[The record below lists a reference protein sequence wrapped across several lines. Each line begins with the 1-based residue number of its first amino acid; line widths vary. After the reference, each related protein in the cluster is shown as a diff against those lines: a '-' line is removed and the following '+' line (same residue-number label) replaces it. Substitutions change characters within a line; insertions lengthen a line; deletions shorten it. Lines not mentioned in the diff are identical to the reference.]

1 METILYNISQV
12 VGVAVIHSL
21 WQGLFVYL
29 GLRLIILLFPQLSAA
44 TKHNVAMT
52 GLAFITV
59 WFVYTLSTEINNHT
73 WVVINARNKEALP
86 AVFGMPLHLGHD
98 ATFSTRYNY
107 AIEWLMPYVTIVYMI
122 GLLFNTGQLVWS
134 RKKINRIRQTM
145 SIDVQLQLKVDQ
157 FVKMLDITNKVRFGL
172 SRMVDA
178 PCMVGYFKPVI
189 LLPFTLSTYLSAEEI
204 EIIIL
209 HELAHIK
216 RNDYLVNLAQQA
228 MSVLL
233 FFNPFAQLINR
244 IINHERENSCDDIVI
259 EASNNPLVYAHALLK
274 LEQTRQQEWQLALSA
289 TGKKYHLLNRIE
301 RIMKTKKPIGNAR
314 HILLALSLLVAS
326 VTGLAWLNPTIANG
340 KISFNN
346 IKPSIIT
353 NLFADTAKKKNST
366 AHHKSTA
373 TKKATVK
380 TKHTEDWDNYSYS
393 YSDKE
398 LEKLSAEVGKYGEA
412 IGRYYDSPEF
422 QKLTHQME
430 LQNKA
435 MEDLDN
441 NPAMKELQKKMEDM
455 SSNFSKTWGDSGET
469 AKLGGRLGELGGEVG
484 KYYNTPEFKKLNT
497 DLEKKYGIP
506 HDRNY
511 PKGDDFYQT
520 ENYKK
525 YQEEL
530 KSHISPVEKE
540 HEEEMKKLGEQMRQ
554 RYDSPEF
561 HKAQEDMRLLGD
573 SIRKAYHSPNM
584 EKIREDMKKL
594 NAQMRAYENNPEV
607 KRLKEDMR
615 KAQAR
620 MKAYMKSPEFRKKME
635 RMKRDALN
643 FKTNWDQNMNFNMDM
658 NMDKPEKPEAPEKP
672 ESPEIEKP
680 EVPQPPALTPPPA
693 PEKPDMSDKQ

>member
-44 TKHNVAMT
+44 TKHNAAMT

-59 WFVYTLSTEINNHT
+59 WFIYTLSTEINNHT
-73 WVVINARNKEALP
+73 WVVINTHNKDILP

-98 ATFSTRYNY
+98 ATLSTRYNY

-134 RKKINRIRQTM
+134 RKKINHIRQTM

-157 FVKMLDITNKVRFGL
+157 FVKMLNITDKVRFGL

-244 IINHERENSCDDIVI
+244 IINRERENACDDIVI
-259 EASNNPLVYAHALLK
+259 EASNKPLVYAHALLK
-274 LEQTRQQEWQLALSA
+274 LEQTRQQEWQLALAA

-340 KISFNN
+340 KISFNK
-346 IKPSIIT
+346 IKPTMISE
-353 NLFADTAKKKNST
+353 LFADTTKKKTST
-366 AHHKSTA
+366 YHHKSTA
-373 TKKATVK
+373 KKATVK
-380 TKHTEDWDNYSYS
+380 TKHTEDWDNDNNYGY
-393 YSDKE
+393 YYNDKE
-398 LEKLSAEVGKYGEA
+398 LEKLSAEMGKYGEE
-412 IGRYYDSPEF
+412 ISKYYNSPEF

-441 NPAMKELQKKMEDM
+441 NAGMKELQKKMDDM
-455 SSNFSKTWGDSGET
+455 SSSFSKTWGDNGET
-469 AKLGGRLGELGGEVG
+469 AKINGRLGELGGEVG
-484 KYYNTPEFKKLNT
+484 KYYSTPEFKRLNAE
-497 DLEKKYGIP
+497 LEKKYNIP

-511 PKGDDFYQT
+511 SKDDDFYQS

-530 KSHISPVEKE
+530 KSHISPEEKAR
-540 HEEEMKKLGEQMRQ
+540 EEEMKKLGEQMRQ

-561 HKAQEDMRLLGD
+561 HKAQADMRSLGD
-573 SIRKAYHSPNM
+573 SIRKAYHNPDM
-584 EKIREDMKKL
+584 EKAKEEMRNL
-594 NAQMRAYENNPEV
+594 NAKMRAFQNSPEMKQAKEAMRRAQAKMRAYMNT
-607 KRLKEDMR
+607 
-615 KAQAR
+615 
-620 MKAYMKSPEFRKKME
+620 PEFRKRME
-635 RMKRDALN
+635 RMKRDAMN
-643 FKTNWDQNMNFNMDM
+643 FKMNWNDNENWNM

-672 ESPEIEKP
+672 EVEKP
-680 EVPQPPALTPPPA
+680 EISKPEAPEKPEKPEA
-693 PEKPDMSDKQ
+693 PEKPDDQ

>member
-29 GLRLIILLFPQLSAA
+29 GLRFIILLFPQLSAA
-44 TKHNVAMT
+44 TKHNAAMT

-59 WFVYTLSTEINNHT
+59 WFIYTLSTEINNHT
-73 WVVINARNKEALP
+73 WVVINSHNKDLLP

-98 ATFSTRYNY
+98 VTFSSRYNY

-134 RKKINRIRQTM
+134 RKKINHIRQTM

-157 FVKMLDITNKVRFGL
+157 FVKMLDITDKVRFGL

-178 PCMVGYFKPVI
+178 PCMVGYFKPII

-259 EASNNPLVYAHALLK
+259 EASNKPLVYAHALLK

-314 HILLALSLLVAS
+314 HILLALSLLVGS
-326 VTGLAWLNPTIANG
+326 ITGLAWLNPTIANG
-340 KISFNN
+340 KISFNK
-346 IKPSIIT
+346 IKPAIIS
-353 NLFADTAKKKNST
+353 NLFADTTKKKTS
-366 AHHKSTA
+366 AYHHKLASS
-373 TKKATVK
+373 KKASVK
-380 TKHTEDWDNYSYS
+380 AKNTEEWDNNYGYSYN
-393 YSDKE
+393 DKE
-398 LEKLSAEVGKYGEA
+398 LERLSAEVGKYGEQL
-412 IGRYYDSPEF
+412 GKYYDSPEF
-422 QKLTHQME
+422 KKLTEEMGEKGKEMGEFYNKPE
-430 LQNKA
+430 L
-435 MEDLDN
+435 
-441 NPAMKELQKKMEDM
+441 KELQEKMGAL
-455 SSNFSKTWGDSGET
+455 SQNFSKSWGDNGET
-469 AKLGGRLGELGGEVG
+469 AKLSGHMGELGGEVG
-484 KYYNTPEFKKLNT
+484 KYYSTPEFKRLNAE
-497 DLEKKYGIP
+497 LEKKYGIP
-506 HDRNY
+506 HERNY
-511 PKGDDFYQT
+511 SKGDDFYQS

-530 KSHISPVEKE
+530 KSHISPAEKE
-540 HEEEMKKLGEQMRQ
+540 REEELKKLGEQMKAH
-554 RYDSPEF
+554 YDSPEF
-561 HKAQEDMRLLGD
+561 RKAQEDMRLMGD
-573 SIRKAYHSPNM
+573 SLKKAYHNPNM
-584 EKIREDMKKL
+584 DKLKEDMHRL
-594 NAQMRAYENNPEV
+594 GEQMRAYQNSPEMKRV
-607 KRLKEDMR
+607 KEEMR

-620 MKAYMKSPEFRKKME
+620 MKAYMKSPEFKRKME
-635 RMKRDALN
+635 RMKRDAMN
-643 FKTNWDQNMNFNMDM
+643 FKMDWNDNMNFNM

-680 EVPQPPALTPPPA
+680 EVPQPPAPAPPPA
-693 PEKPDMSDKQ
+693 PEKPEN